1 MGTCVASLWSSCS
14 RGQHAC
20 LPAGRPAWDRGHGG
34 PGRPPGWEGDQSLL
48 GTFASGDTARYGWGP
63 RTWSMR
69 PVPASLTTPRPA
81 LSDSGPTHSLLPGS
95 SPHSFA
101 WLASHPLAPGL
112 PGPPN
117 QEACLPYSPSR
128 FPLFPLHGT
137 CHNLFCHT
145 CWFTCFLAVSPLDCV
160 PMSGTGEG
168 LRNYLLKEWSYVT
181 LSAILG
187 VVTILAA
194 CCRSGNRCLEAESSA
209 HGHPCGMWQSWP
221 LGPCLPGG
229 PQIMLEATPPSL
241 PPRILCRRRPDP
253 THRPLS
259 FYKTWGHRTNR
270 EPTLPLCSD
279 PSEQRAQTDSQSV
292 KHTADS
298 SPSADLPNWKRGS
311 GQLTGGTRLPPSA
324 LPGVSHR
331 QEGTSWVFPWRLP
344 RPPAVPFLLWQ
355 SSLTSW
361 PCLAAW
367 GPVKKSP
374 YFVLNRD
381 SDGPPAALAWGPVSP
396 AGRGLSIS
404 RGPCINT
411 EPLSRGSSAPSLGP
425 VGLVAA
431 GTPQVAIREPK
442 TPA

>member
-1 MGTCVASLWSSCS
+1 MVCDLRFGALVLRWDEVWCLGTCVASLWSSCS

-229 PQIMLEATPPSL
+229 PQIMLEATPPRCHPGSCAGDVLTPRTGPSPSIRHGDTEQTESPLFLCALIHQSSVPRQTPRASNTLQTAALQLTCPTGRGAVASL
-241 PPRILCRRRPDP
+241 LGGHDS
-253 THRPLS
+253 HRLHFRES
-259 FYKTWGHRTNR
+259 ATGRR
-270 EPTLPLCSD
+270 EPAGFSPG
-279 PSEQRAQTDSQSV
+279 DSPG
-292 KHTADS
+292 HLL
-298 SPSADLPNWKRGS
+298 SPSS
-311 GQLTGGTRLPPSA
+311 
-324 LPGVSHR
+324 
-331 QEGTSWVFPWRLP
+331 
-344 RPPAVPFLLWQ
+344 
-355 SSLTSW
+355 
-361 PCLAAW
+361 
-367 GPVKKSP
+367 
-374 YFVLNRD
+374 Y
-381 SDGPPAALAWGPVSP
+381 
-396 AGRGLSIS
+396 GR
-404 RGPCINT
+404 
-411 EPLSRGSSAPSLGP
+411 
-425 VGLVAA
+425 VA
-431 GTPQVAIREPK
+431 
-442 TPA
+442 